1 MTSLT
6 EIPTN
11 LILGFLGS
19 GKTTAI
25 LQLLKQKPKQEKWAV
40 LVNEFGQVG
49 IDGAIYQSAGV
60 TVKQVAGGCL
70 CCAVGLPFQVS
81 VNQLLRQ
88 ARPDRL
94 LIEPTGLG
102 HPAKILN
109 RLLNDIAPGVLDVR
123 ASVCLLDPRQLLDK
137 RYTCH
142 ENFMD
147 QIALADVLIAN
158 KTDLADQTAMTA
170 FYQQAER
177 SQPEKALVSAT
188 RFGEL
193 ARDWLDIPRNPERQ
207 TVYAEAR
214 RKDNSANSQWQTQG
228 WSYSAACRFD
238 YSSLL
243 STLRQLDAERVKAVV
258 QTNCG
263 AFVINGVRE
272 RIDVQPVEMITDS
285 RIEIIAH
292 RLNPE
297 TEQHIQQCLLRHC

>member
-1 MTSLT
+1 MTPLT
-6 EIPTN
+6 QIPTN

-60 TVKQVAGGCL
+60 TVKEVAGGCL

-81 VNQLLRQ
+81 VNQLLRL

-102 HPAKILN
+102 HPAQLLN

-123 ASVCLLDPRQLLDK
+123 ASVCLLDPRYLLDH
-137 RYTCH
+137 RYRH
-142 ENFMD
+142 NENFID
-147 QIALADVLIAN
+147 QIALADVLVAN
-158 KTDLADQTAMTA
+158 KTDLADQAAMAA
-170 FYQQAER
+170 FYRQAER
-177 SQPEKALVSAT
+177 SHPEKALLSTT
-188 RFGEL
+188 RYGVL
-193 ARDWLDIPRNPERQ
+193 SLDWLDISRNPARQ
-207 TVYAEAR
+207 AVDAEAH
-214 RKDNSANSQWQTQG
+214 RKDKSANSQWQTQG
-228 WSYSAACRFD
+228 WCYSAACRFD
-238 YSSLL
+238 YPGLL
-243 STLRQLDAERVKAVV
+243 SVLRQLDAERVKAVV
-258 QTNCG
+258 QTNYG

-272 RIDVQPVEMITDS
+272 QIDVQPVEMITDS
-285 RIEIIAH
+285 RIEIITQH
-292 RLNPE
+292 LNPE